1 MKINKIDTKDLNFYR
16 KKGWVKIKDFLSKN
30 ELLSIKKSTYSFLRK
45 NHKKYISGDINYVNN
60 KKIFREINSFHKLE
74 DNKKIKRL
82 GKKICKSKL
91 VKKLLNHSSGELR
104 ASEFFAKPA
113 KIGLYSPIHQDNYY
127 WNVKNDNALT
137 IWIALNKSG
146 KKNGGVFYF
155 DGSHKLGLLDHKSS
169 FAKGSSQTVKKI
181 TKLNKLKKSLP
192 SLQTGD
198 ALIHHVLVAHGSKN
212 NKSNSSRAGV
222 TFQIKDKKSKYDQKK
237 IMLYR
242 KKLQLQISKR

>member
-1 MKINKIDTKDLNFYR
+1 MKINKIETKELNFY
-16 KKGWVKIKDFLSKN
+16 KKNGWVKIRDFFNKSEVDK
-30 ELLSIKKSTYSFLRK
+30 IKQSTRSFLKK
-45 NHKKYISGDINYVNN
+45 NHKNYISGDINYVNN
-60 KKIFREINSFHKLE
+60 IKNFREINSFHKLD
-74 DNKKIKRL
+74 DNKRIKKL
-82 GKKICKSKL
+82 GKKLCSSKL
-91 VKKLLNHSSGELR
+91 IKKLLNNSSGELR

-113 KIGLYSPIHQDNYY
+113 RIGLYSPVHQDNYY
-127 WNVKNDNALT
+127 WNVKNNNALT

-155 DGSHKLGLLDHKSS
+155 NGSHKLGLLSHKSS
-169 FAKGSSQTVKKI
+169 LDKGSSQTVKNI

-192 SLQTGD
+192 NLEIGD

-212 NKSNSSRAGV
+212 NKSDLSRAGV
-222 TFQIKDKKSKYDQKK
+222 TFQIKDRKSKYDKKK